1 MYSMPS
7 GSFALPNIRTQKTMT
22 KTLNISQQEITL
34 LKQLAKQYRNQRH
47 GLIKKLLT
55 GEWHTKNQRII

>member
-1 MYSMPS
+1 MPS

-34 LKQLAKQYRNQRH
+34 LKQLAKQYRARRR
-47 GLIKKLLT
+47 GLMQKLLT
-55 GEWHTKNQRII
+55 SKWRGQL

>member
-22 KTLNISQQEITL
+22 KTLNISQQEINR
-34 LKQLAKQYRNQRH
+34 LKQLAEQQRIQKS
-47 GLIKKLLT
+47 GLMQKLLT
-55 GEWHTKNQRII
+55 SKWRLNI